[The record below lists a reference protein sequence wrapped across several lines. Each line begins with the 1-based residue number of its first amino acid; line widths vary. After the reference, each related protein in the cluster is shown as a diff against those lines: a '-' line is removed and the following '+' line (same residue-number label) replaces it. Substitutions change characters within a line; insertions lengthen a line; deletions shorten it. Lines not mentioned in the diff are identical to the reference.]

1 MTAASDLEAFVRP
14 CSIAVVGASERPDA
28 WGHWLFR
35 KLLDGGFAGRLYP
48 INRQAQTILG
58 QPAYAQVSAVPG
70 LVDLAIMVAL
80 GGDCAAD
87 IALLRAQSGV
97 FGMVASDPRLPFG
110 GVKDSGYGRELSTF
124 GIREFVNIK
133 TVFLSDASG
142 TSLSQVTTQ
151 TVGE

>member
-70 LVDLAIMVAL
+70 LVDLAIIAIPAPYIFETIR
-80 GGDCAAD
+80 DCALKGVKAGLIITAGFSEARQD
-87 IALLRAQSGV
+87 GRAQEQ
-97 FGMVASDPRLPFG
+97 D
-110 GVKDSGYGRELSTF
+110 
-124 GIREFVNIK
+124 
-133 TVFLSDASG
+133 
-142 TSLSQVTTQ
+142 
-151 TVGE
+151 